1 VILIPDEIERLIYQ
15 CIMGGEFVAISPND
29 QLASERFKEL
39 GKAVVV
45 AADEMRMALEKTER
59 EIICGL
65 FPNLEPNGIFAE
77 LLEQI
82 KAVQID
88 AEVEKEWAQ
97 RLRFISRHFTQRL
110 RNNYRKLHT
119 LPLKRRPRCRWRPR
133 ESRRRL
139 EGLSPGTVIIDEY
152 ATGEEE

>member
-1 VILIPDEIERLIYQ
+1 MIPDEIERLIYQ
-15 CIMGGEFVAISPND
+15 CIMGGKVVVIAPND
-29 QLASERFKEL
+29 ELASERFEEIR
-39 GKAVVV
+39 KAVVV
-45 AADEMRMALEKTER
+45 AADEVRMALEKTER

-97 RLRFISRHFTQRL
+97 RMRFISRHFTQRL
-110 RNNYRKLHT
+110 RNNYRKLHA
-119 LPLKRRPRCRWRPR
+119 LPLKRRPRCRWRQR

-139 EGLSPGTVIIDEY
+139 EGLSPEITIIDEY
-152 ATGEEE
+152 AIEEE